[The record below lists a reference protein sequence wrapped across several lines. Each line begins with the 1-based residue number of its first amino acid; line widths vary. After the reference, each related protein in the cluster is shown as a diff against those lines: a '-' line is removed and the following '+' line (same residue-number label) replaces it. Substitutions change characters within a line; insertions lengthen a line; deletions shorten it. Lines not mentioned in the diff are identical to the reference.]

1 MASFCEALQP
11 ALSELRRRAFG
22 IAPQLSFCLTFYQ
35 GKHTSVIENSID
47 FFSCVNR
54 QSTCRHFNPSATVY
68 CCRVVAPTLGSINDV
83 LLKGSLLFSRAC
95 QARAVHLP
103 SAPIS
108 QEPCPASY
116 CIKNIRSRDLSQD
129 FLRQAK
135 PRSYCQKPT
144 RTRGRGTA
152 VDQTEF
158 EGKGREPVEN
168 RREGKSKLFSQATN
182 CTSLPQIMERE
193 KAISRGH
200 PQRDHGLLACSNP
213 SRASHNSLGLL
224 EPRGPLSKPTLA
236 EPCLVELDVM

>member
-116 CIKNIRSRDLSQD
+116 CIKMFDLEIRRK
-129 FLRQAK
+129 FLT
-135 PRSYCQKPT
+135 P
-144 RTRGRGTA
+144 
-152 VDQTEF
+152 
-158 EGKGREPVEN
+158 
-168 RREGKSKLFSQATN
+168 SQASQLLPKTN
-182 CTSLPQIMERE
+182 SDP
-193 KAISRGH
+193 
-200 PQRDHGLLACSNP
+200 
-213 SRASHNSLGLL
+213 
-224 EPRGPLSKPTLA
+224 GPWY
-236 EPCLVELDVM
+236 CR